1 MRPFLTPVRT
11 QRGACQTLLSKRQL
25 QLTIDD
31 LAYDGKAVAHLDGKV
46 VFLDTGLPGETVLA
60 EITRTKSRYSQAI
73 VKEILDRS
81 PRRIAAIC
89 SHFGACGGC
98 SWQDLRYDDQ
108 LLFKK
113 HHVAEC
119 LARIGGF
126 SDVPV
131 NDVIPSEDLFH
142 YRNKMEFSFHLM
154 GEDRFH
160 LGLHRRGH
168 FDDIFDLESCHLQ
181 HDLANRLV
189 AFVREYVRREQL
201 PVYDVIA
208 HRGYMRFLIIRR
220 AARTG
225 QIMVSVV
232 TNRGVFPQPDRFVQE
247 LTGQFPEV
255 TTIIH
260 GETGSRS
267 NVAVSEL
274 ETVLYGPGFI
284 EEELLGMRFRIRAA
298 SFFQTNTAQAE
309 RLYEAGFDLLNP
321 QATDRLLDLYC
332 GTGTIGLLL
341 ATRVAE
347 VVGVELVPDAIVMAR
362 ENAALNDIGNAV
374 FHQAPVRE
382 FLREQAFAPGSFDVV
397 VIDPPRAG
405 LHPRAL
411 KHVIALSAPRLLYFS
426 CNPATFARDAK
437 ELCGVGYAM
446 SEVRPVDMFPH
457 TRHIE
462 LTALFS
468 R

>member
-1 MRPFLTPVRT
+1 MSTRLV
-11 QRGACQTLLSKRQL
+11 

-46 VFLDTGLPGETVLA
+46 VFLDTGLPGETVQA
-60 EITRTKSRYSQAI
+60 EITRTKSRYSQA
-73 VKEILDRS
+73 VVREILDRS
-81 PRRIAAIC
+81 PRRVEAVC
-89 SHFGACGGC
+89 SHFGVCGGC
-98 SWQDLRYDDQ
+98 SWQDLQYADQ

-113 HHVAEC
+113 RQVTEC

-126 SDVPV
+126 PDAVVKDVT
-131 NDVIPSEDLFH
+131 PSENLFH

-154 GEDRFH
+154 DDDRFH

-168 FDDIFDLESCHLQ
+168 FDDIFDLETCHLQ
-181 HDLANRLV
+181 HDVANRLV
-189 AFVREYVRREQL
+189 SFVRDYVKREKL

-208 HRGYMRFLIIRR
+208 HSGYMRFLIIRR
-220 AARTG
+220 ASRTG

-232 TNRGVFPQPDRFVQE
+232 TNRGAFPNPDRLVRE
-247 LTGQFPEV
+247 MTEKFPEV
-255 TTIIH
+255 TTVIH

-267 NVAVSEL
+267 NVAISEV
-274 ETVLYGPGFI
+274 ETVLYGSGYI
-284 EEELLGMRFRIRAA
+284 EEELLGLRFRIRAA
-298 SFFQTNTAQAE
+298 SFFQTNTEQAE
-309 RLYEAGFDLLNP
+309 QLYEAGFGLLGP
-321 QATDRLLDLYC
+321 QPTDRLLDLYC
-332 GTGTIGLLL
+332 GTGSIGLLL

-347 VVGVELVPDAIVMAR
+347 VTGVELVPDAIVMAR
-362 ENAALNDIGNAV
+362 ENAALNNIGNAI

-382 FLREQAFAPGSFDVV
+382 FLRDQAYAPGYFDVL

-405 LHPRAL
+405 LHPRVL
-411 KHVIALSAPRLLYFS
+411 KQIIALSARKLLYFS

-437 ELCGVGYAM
+437 DLGGAGYAM

-462 LTALFS
+462 LTALFT